1 MSEGSKNVVS
11 ATHYELPQHLV
22 ALLGDAFL
30 GISLSRPIAGGY
42 KPQVCSY
49 RAAPLEAVGILNG
62 EHEGE
67 CGKRPDSLDLAQELG
82 FRVMLLRDG
91 FQLALVVTDAL
102 GERSDHLQDG
112 PKSRPECLGDVL

>member
-1 MSEGSKNVVS
+1 MRFWG
-11 ATHYELPQHLV
+11 
-22 ALLGDAFL
+22 
-30 GISLSRPIAGGY
+30 SLSPDRSLAGTSPKY
-42 KPQVCSY
+42 
-49 RAAPLEAVGILNG
+49 APTERLLEAVGILNG